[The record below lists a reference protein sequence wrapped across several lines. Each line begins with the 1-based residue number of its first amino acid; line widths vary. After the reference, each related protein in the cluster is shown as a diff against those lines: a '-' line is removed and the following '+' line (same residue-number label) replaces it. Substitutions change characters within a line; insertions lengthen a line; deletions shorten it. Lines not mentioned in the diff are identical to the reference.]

1 MMRYYLARWFLT
13 RGNTDAM
20 IRRSFKKAA
29 YACRGHLKQE
39 GLNGLRKLNIRMFES
54 KIPLSN
60 KESIFNNSNSFRQ
73 LISNRFDLLGTIMLS
88 SGTSGNFSIGVLS
101 RKALKTA
108 ARDTDLFLQLF
119 FGAKKGKTLVINA
132 SSMGV
137 RIYSNHVVCDTGP
150 RPDIVIGLLKTVAVN
165 YEKVFIVGDPV
176 FIKLM
181 VEESI
186 DAGLSWDHLNVW
198 FISGGDWLPE
208 SLRDYVH
215 EVTGKNVANPSRG
228 YWSAVYGMT
237 ELGYPLFFET
247 SDLIAY
253 RSRCFKEQDFKQW
266 TKHAPRCT
274 TPFFFH
280 YRPDNYYLEAISD
293 GNSMPELVFTTLDKR
308 RLFHLVRYAT
318 GDAGELLNRGDMPNL
333 FYKLP
338 VVRFWGRLNNYLQLK
353 TCKVLVTDLKEL
365 LFADKNL
372 APNITGFFTL
382 EKSGDKAL
390 MTVQLK
396 IGRSINID
404 LFDNLSRRINQVY
417 PDCILLGF
425 VAYHEMRHQ
434 MELDFERKFNPL
446 I

>member
-1 MMRYYLARWFLT
+1 MMKYYLARWFLT

-29 YACRGHLKQE
+29 YAYRGKLKQKGLS
-39 GLNGLRKLNIRMFES
+39 GLNISNAGMFES
-54 KIPLSN
+54 EVPLSN
-60 KESIFNNSNSFRQ
+60 KESIFDKKISLRK
-73 LISNRFDLLGTIMLS
+73 LISNRFDLLGTIMMS

-119 FGAKKGKTLVINA
+119 FGAKKGETLVINA

-137 RIYSNHVVCDTGP
+137 RIYTNHVVCDTGP
-150 RPDIVIGLLKTVAVN
+150 RTDIVIGLLKTVAAN

-186 DAGLSWDHLNVW
+186 DAGLSWEHLNAW
-198 FISGGDWLPE
+198 LISGGDWLPE

-215 EVTGKNVANPSRG
+215 DITGKNVANPSKG

-247 SDLIAY
+247 GDLIAH
-253 RSRCFKEQDFKQW
+253 RSRCFKEQDFTPWKED
-266 TKHAPRCT
+266 APRCT
-274 TPFFFH
+274 TPFFFN
-280 YRPDNYYLEAISD
+280 YRPDNYYLEALSD
-293 GNSMPELVFTTLDKR
+293 GNCIPELVFTTLDKR

-318 GDAGELLNRGDMPNL
+318 GDAGELLNRDDMPNL

-353 TCKVLVTDLKEL
+353 ASKVFVTDIKEL

-372 APNITGFFTL
+372 VPNITGFFTL
-382 EKSGDKAL
+382 EPCKGKAL

-396 IGRSINID
+396 KGRSIDIN

-425 VAYHEMRHQ
+425 VAYHEMQHQ